1 VTANGKTN
9 VFTRFTQW
17 VRQIY
22 QETVGE
28 LRKVHWPS
36 RREAIILTRI
46 VLIVLAVMTAIL
58 GTLDLLYSQ
67 IFKLLLGA

>member
-1 VTANGKTN
+1 MTANGKTN